1 MVDSERLRKFSA
13 FSIDTI
19 LAREGGRS
27 RGRVM
32 EDHVAVTDE
41 GDDGGYG
48 SSDWTSV
55 DNAWSLFN
63 DVARRFLIAR
73 SSADTRRLI
82 YREEEP
88 DTDAEQFTDNI
99 SKLIDSNGIRSHSS
113 SNFVGSWLQRC
124 HCSIQDCETP
134 RFDSRSS
141 ASYDPPSRHYVDGLP
156 AHHHALVELSGT
168 NNQQGRRQAELYMVD
183 GHHPVQSPPYN
194 DIDVVGCN
202 FDEESTSEADGGNGA
217 SWSAKSH
224 HNLQGDSREANHA
237 PGRLHADQFNLD
249 TVLENLSAAR
259 NDTTLLWPV
268 TRPFTGK

>member
-19 LAREGGRS
+19 LTREGGRS

-32 EDHVAVTDE
+32 ELEDHVAVT
-41 GDDGGYG
+41 DDGGYG

-55 DNAWSLFN
+55 DNAWSMFN

-88 DTDAEQFTDNI
+88 DTEVEQFTDII
-99 SKLIDSNGIRSHSS
+99 SKLIDSNGIRSHNSS
-113 SNFVGSWLQRC
+113 SFVGNWLKRC
-124 HCSIQDCETP
+124 HYSIQDSRTP

-141 ASYDPPSRHYVDGLP
+141 ASYDPPSRQYVDGLP

-168 NNQQGRRQAELYMVD
+168 SNHEGRRPAELYVVD
-183 GHHPVQSPPYN
+183 GHHPVQSAAYN

-202 FDEESTSEADGGNGA
+202 FDEESTSEARGGNGA
-217 SWSAKSH
+217 SWSTKSH
-224 HNLQGDSREANHA
+224 RNLQADNREAEP
-237 PGRLHADQFNLD
+237 PGHLHADRSNLD
-249 TVLENLSAAR
+249 TVLLENLSAPR